1 MSLIWV
7 ICGAGRGVGKTTL
20 ALRLCKVLPDSV
32 YAKCGRSSAKTGKP
46 GTFFENLAELESFV
60 LASRSSSKHI
70 IVESNALSGF
80 GRYDIIIFI
89 DGIVGK
95 TNFRKDTEQLRAAAD
110 LKICSNATLTDW
122 EKTLA
127 GKLDSKALRKAVCDC
142 LIAQKRYLFGSEP
155 VVRSKVWFESAEAH
169 VFGMGLARLFE
180 NINRLGTLQDA
191 SKAAGMSYRYAW
203 NLIRM
208 AERHF
213 GKRLIER
220 HAGGADGGSSALSA
234 DGRHMLEVF
243 RQLNEEVAGFADERF
258 AKLFAG
264 EKANA

>member
-20 ALRLCKVLPDSV
+20 ALKLCKVLPDSV
-32 YAKCGRSSAKTGKP
+32 YAKCGRSKPKSDKP
-46 GTFFENLAELESFV
+46 GKFFSNLADLDSFID
-60 LASRSSSKHI
+60 ATRSSSKHI
-70 IVESNALSGF
+70 IVESNALAGF
-80 GRYDIIIFI
+80 GRCDIIIFI
-89 DGIVGK
+89 DGIAGK

-110 LKICSNATLTDW
+110 LKICCDTTLNDW
-122 EKTLA
+122 KKTLA
-127 GKLDSKALRKAVCDC
+127 SKLDSKALRKAVCDY
-142 LIAQKRYLFGSEP
+142 LVVQKRYLFGSEP

-191 SKAAGMSYRYAW
+191 SKATGMSYRYAW

-208 AERHF
+208 AEKHF

-220 HAGGADGGSSALSA
+220 RAGGADGGSSALSA

-243 RQLNEEVAGFADERF
+243 RKLNEEVAGFADERF